1 MGHSLAF
8 ATARERSTDE
18 PGRRPTLPIEEDQRH
33 FDVAVTSDVGCG
45 GLLGQNPRRSTV
57 AAIGNLQHARPA
69 GFPGDEQ
76 LVPVFADSEAGAARG
91 AARRKADERR
101 QGKSRRQEQ
110 RRRHCRLA
118 LGPFVAESG
127 AGAAGS
133 GMWDGKLLE
142 AAHRLQGTVEPTH
155 EEPGLS
161 SRDYKPDRDIA
172 PAE

>member
-1 MGHSLAF
+1 
-8 ATARERSTDE
+8 
-18 PGRRPTLPIEEDQRH
+18 
-33 FDVAVTSDVGCG
+33 
-45 GLLGQNPRRSTV
+45 
-57 AAIGNLQHARPA
+57 
-69 GFPGDEQ
+69 

-118 LGPFVAESG
+118 LAHLLPRVEPEP
-127 AGAAGS
+127 GS